1 MRRPLNRPLS
11 RPLSKPLSTPC
22 SRPGDGDAP
31 ARQRGFTLIE
41 LLIVMGILSGFLLM
55 LVQLVDGGLRLFR
68 DGETSQALAD
78 RSSRAQRVITDELN
92 QLRGSTTARDREQ
105 VLDRLV
111 VQMLPIGLPFAAEA
125 GASRVQV
132 LRAAVHLLPAREL
145 QIIDTLLVGQILAES
160 PLLEPAQIQLEVK
173 KRRQTEPLRG
183 VGNMMLWAAR
193 QEGED
198 DALIELRAGWF
209 LPGQK
214 FPLGPNQ
221 FVDPFQAIVPGSDQ
235 LPGMLIRE
243 ITVPILT
250 DLLHVEFGFWSQRTT
265 TWGDKA
271 GPLQAMTSH
280 GSSDSVDLTKPL
292 AIWDSARGGWLVDD
306 FSGGEFPFDLGPMSE
321 HDASDD
327 IHPHAIMVRCVVAQP
342 AEATPEG
349 LLNGFVGKDDKTLT
363 LYDGTTFLGSRD
375 GGFVKIDGEWL
386 RYGEVDGDRLIGLRR
401 GQRGTKP
408 IVHESGTQV
417 HIGRTIEFVV
427 PILHAKDDWNG

>member
-1 MRRPLNRPLS
+1 MSSSSQRRPTAS
-11 RPLSKPLSTPC
+11 RPVPSQAS
-22 SRPGDGDAP
+22 
-31 ARQRGFTLIE
+31 QRGFTLIE

-55 LVQLVDGGLRLFR
+55 LVQLVDSGLRMFR

-78 RSSRAQRVITDELN
+78 RSSRAQRVITDELS

-111 VQMLPIGLPFAAEA
+111 VQMLPIGLPIAAEA

-132 LRAAVHLLPAREL
+132 LRAAVHLLPDREL
-145 QIIDTLLVGQILAES
+145 QIIDSLLVGQILAED
-160 PLLEPAQIQLEVK
+160 PLLEPAQIELEVQ
-173 KRRQTEPLRG
+173 KRRVTEPLRG

-193 QEGED
+193 QAGED
-198 DALIELRAGWF
+198 DALVELRAGWF

-221 FVDPFQAIVPGSDQ
+221 FVDPFRAVVPGSDE

-243 ITVPILT
+243 ITKPILA

-265 TWGDKA
+265 TWGDKG
-271 GPLQAMTSH
+271 GPLQALSNR
-280 GSSDSVDLTKPL
+280 GSSDSIDLSQPL

-306 FSGGEFPFDLGPMSE
+306 FSGGEFPFDLGAMSE
-321 HDASDD
+321 NDASDD
-327 IHPHAIMVRCVVAQP
+327 IHPHAIMVRCVVSQP
-342 AEATPEG
+342 ADATPEG
-349 LLNGFVGKDDKTLT
+349 LLNGFLGKDDRSMN
-363 LYDGTTFLGSRD
+363 LYDGTTFPGSRD
-375 GGFVKIDGEWL
+375 GGFIKIGGEWL

-408 IVHESGTQV
+408 INHESGTLV